1 MANITIFIGRFNPV
15 HIGHLNTIKYL
26 SDQAKKNNSEAYIGL
41 TNTNDT
47 TDNPLKFK
55 SKLKYME
62 LAVKPF
68 SNVHIYKKPI
78 YTIYEFIRDMCFE
91 CEKSGGGKVTLYAGS
106 DRVPSYNK
114 LSQDLIKKYQSRNE
128 LLNVSFEVVEAVVRG
143 SKMSYSATKMRQHV
157 KDDNLA
163 EFIKHCPF
171 PTRQENEKYGKE
183 MFNEIKNV
191 FSGKSITS
199 HNVVSTTDTYKIV
212 QWMSK
217 KIAQNT
223 NTITNKKD
231 KLYIVGGSI
240 RDQIL
245 GKKVNDFDLITTMEY
260 KQFAEMFDTDD
271 VRFRGKNIIVVPV
284 INGEPFETACLTR
297 TMSLNDR
304 LIASD
309 LTMNAMAK
317 DVETGELI
325 DPCKGQKDIKKQV
338 INLTDFMKDA
348 MSQGKQPVAVMRCI
362 RFASIFGWPLT
373 QDSLQTLITFSQ
385 KTRGK
390 LKITPVQFSK
400 EWEKIKKANAQSA
413 AISLMKNVGLYDDLK
428 KQFGSELNESIQIKS
443 FLDFI
448 RGN

>member
-1 MANITIFIGRFNPV
+1 
-15 HIGHLNTIKYL
+15 
-26 SDQAKKNNSEAYIGL
+26 
-41 TNTNDT
+41 
-47 TDNPLKFK
+47 
-55 SKLKYME
+55 ME

-217 KIAQNT
+217 KIA
-223 NTITNKKD
+223 
-231 KLYIVGGSI
+231 
-240 RDQIL
+240 
-245 GKKVNDFDLITTMEY
+245 
-260 KQFAEMFDTDD
+260 
-271 VRFRGKNIIVVPV
+271 
-284 INGEPFETACLTR
+284 
-297 TMSLNDR
+297 
-304 LIASD
+304 
-309 LTMNAMAK
+309 
-317 DVETGELI
+317 
-325 DPCKGQKDIKKQV
+325 
-338 INLTDFMKDA
+338 
-348 MSQGKQPVAVMRCI
+348 
-362 RFASIFGWPLT
+362 
-373 QDSLQTLITFSQ
+373 
-385 KTRGK
+385 
-390 LKITPVQFSK
+390 
-400 EWEKIKKANAQSA
+400 
-413 AISLMKNVGLYDDLK
+413 
-428 KQFGSELNESIQIKS
+428 
-443 FLDFI
+443 
-448 RGN
+448 